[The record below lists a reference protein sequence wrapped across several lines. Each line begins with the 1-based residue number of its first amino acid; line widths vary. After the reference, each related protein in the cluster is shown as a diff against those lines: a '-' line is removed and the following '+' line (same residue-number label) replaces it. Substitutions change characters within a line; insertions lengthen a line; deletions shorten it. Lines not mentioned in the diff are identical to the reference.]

1 MFEGEKIMEFITD
14 LKLII
19 QYLILGLVQGVTEPI
34 PISSSGHLIIFRH
47 LFGIEAKGLS
57 FEIFVNFAS
66 LLAVFI
72 IYKDDIIRLIK
83 NSYLFIFKRDQSAKS
98 DFLFVVYL
106 VIATIPVGVVGLLF
120 GDYLGEILSGT
131 NVVGI
136 TLLITGA
143 AIWAIRNLRGRKL
156 EGQLTTK
163 DAIIVGLA
171 QAVAVTPGISRSG
184 ASIISAMLVGMRQD
198 TALRFAFL
206 LYIPVSL
213 GTTILEVPDLI
224 ASPEFQALL
233 IPNLIAFITAFIAT
247 YFALRWF
254 MNIMAK
260 GNLKYF
266 AYYCFIVGL
275 LVIFF
280 L

>member
-1 MFEGEKIMEFITD
+1 MDFISD
-14 LKLII
+14 LITLI
-19 QYLILGLVQGVTEPI
+19 QYFILGLVQGITEPI
-34 PISSSGHLIIFRH
+34 PISSSGHLIIFRE
-47 LFGIEAKGLS
+47 LFGIEALGHGLS

-66 LLAVFI
+66 LLAVLL
-72 IYKDDIIRLIK
+72 IYKEDIIRLIK
-83 NSYLFIFKRDQSAKS
+83 NTWLYLVKRDPEGKS
-98 DFLFVVYL
+98 DFQFVIYL

-120 GDYLGEILSGT
+120 GDYLGKLLSGT
-131 NVVGI
+131 NVVGV
-136 TLLITGA
+136 TLLITAA
-143 AIWAIRNLRGRKL
+143 AIWMIRNLRGRKL
-156 EGQLTTK
+156 DGDLTVK
-163 DAIIVGLA
+163 DAMIVGLA

-184 ASIISAMLVGMRQD
+184 ASIVAAMLVGMRQD

-213 GTTILEVPDLI
+213 GTTILEVPALV
-224 ASPEFQALL
+224 ANPEFQALL
-233 IPNLIAFITAFIAT
+233 IPNLVAFITAFVAT
-247 YFALRWF
+247 YFALKWF

-266 AYYCFIVGL
+266 SYYCVVVGL

>member
-1 MFEGEKIMEFITD
+1 MELITD

-19 QYLILGLVQGVTEPI
+19 QYLVLGLVQGVTEPI

-83 NSYLFIFKRDQSAKS
+83 NTYLFIFKRDQSAKS
-98 DFLFVVYL
+98 DFQFVIYL
-106 VIATIPVGVVGLLF
+106 IIATIPVGVVGLLF
-120 GDYLGEILSGT
+120 GDYLGEVLSGT
-131 NVVGI
+131 NVVGV

-143 AIWAIRNLRGRKL
+143 AIWMIRNLRGRKL

-163 DAIIVGLA
+163 DAVIVGLA

-213 GTTILEVPDLI
+213 GTTILEVPDLVT
-224 ASPEFQALL
+224 SPEFQALL

-247 YFALRWF
+247 YFALKWF

-266 AYYCFIVGL
+266 AYYCFVVGL

>member
-1 MFEGEKIMEFITD
+1 MDLVTD
-14 LKLII
+14 LVLII
-19 QYLILGLVQGVTEPI
+19 QYFILGLVQGLTEPI
-34 PISSSGHLIIFRH
+34 PISSSGHLIIFRE
-47 LFGIEAKGLS
+47 LFNIEAKGLS

-66 LLAVFI
+66 LLAVLI

-83 NSYLFIFKRDQSAKS
+83 NSYLFLFKRDQAGKA
-98 DFLFVVYL
+98 DFKFVIYL
-106 VIATIPVGVVGLLF
+106 IIATIPVGVVGILF
-120 GDYLGEILSGT
+120 GDYLGEVLSGT
-131 NVVGI
+131 NVVGV

-143 AIWAIRNLRGRKL
+143 AIWMIRNLRGKKL
-156 EGQLTTK
+156 EGELTAK
-163 DAIIVGLA
+163 DAVIVGLA

-184 ASIISAMLVGMRQD
+184 ATLISSMLVGMRQD

-213 GTTILEVPDLI
+213 GTTILEVPELV
-224 ASPEFQALL
+224 ASSEFQAML
-233 IPNLIAFITAFIAT
+233 IPNLIAFITAFVAT
-247 YFALRWF
+247 YFALKWF

-266 AYYCFIVGL
+266 AYYCFVVGL

-280 L
+280 M